1 MLQST
6 LLPFASGAPAAAGL
20 FAPLIPAASAESVF
34 MPENAPFV
42 ALAFLATG
50 GGLLVGGGAIAL
62 CLALGRRRLARRI
75 GAALGIGAAA
85 YAILLVGFS
94 WTSRERVLEPGAK
107 KYFCEID
114 CHLAYSLVAADTAK
128 TLGVPPRTV
137 TAGSRF
143 VIARVRT
150 WFDPR
155 TIASFRGNGPL
166 SPNPRVAFLVDG
178 AGRTYGISAAGTRA
192 YEEAR
197 GSTVPFSRVLTPGD
211 SYETALVFDP
221 PEGVT
226 RLFVG
231 DPEGVERFLIGHENS
246 FFHRK
251 IFFGLPPRKSAG
263 R

>member
-1 MLQST
+1 MVQST
-6 LLPFASGAPAAAGL
+6 LSLFESVAPAAEL
-20 FAPLIPAASAESVF
+20 FAPLLPAASAESIV

-42 ALAFLATG
+42 ALAFLAAG
-50 GGLLVGGGAIAL
+50 GGLLVGAGAIAL
-62 CLALGRRRLARRI
+62 CLALKRRRLARRI

-85 YAILLVGFS
+85 YAVLLLGLS
-94 WTSRERVLEPGAK
+94 WRSRERVLEPGAK
-107 KYFCEID
+107 KYFCEIE
-114 CHLAYSLVAADTAK
+114 CHLAYSLAAVETEK
-128 TLGVPPRTV
+128 TLGAGPRVV

-166 SPNPRVAFLVDG
+166 SPNPRVAFLVDA
-178 AGRTYGISAAGTRA
+178 AGRRYGVSAAGTRA

-197 GSTVPFSRVLTPGD
+197 GSTVPFSRSLTPGE
-211 SYETALVFDP
+211 SYETALVFDA
-221 PEGVT
+221 PEGAT

-231 DPEGVERFLIGHENS
+231 DPEGIERFLIGHENS

-251 IFFGLPPRKSAG
+251 IFFGLPTRQSAG

>member
-1 MLQST
+1 M
-6 LLPFASGAPAAAGL
+6 A
-20 FAPLIPAASAESVF
+20 
-34 MPENAPFV
+34 
-42 ALAFLATG
+42 
-50 GGLLVGGGAIAL
+50 
-62 CLALGRRRLARRI
+62 
-75 GAALGIGAAA
+75 
-85 YAILLVGFS
+85 
-94 WTSRERVLEPGAK
+94 
-107 KYFCEID
+107 
-114 CHLAYSLVAADTAK
+114 
-128 TLGVPPRTV
+128 

-178 AGRTYGISAAGTRA
+178 AGRRYGISAAGTLA

-197 GSTVPFSRVLTPGD
+197 GLTVPFSRALTPGD

-251 IFFGLPPRKSAG
+251 VFFGLAPPKAACLWRQPRQESRRGRASVSQDDAAPMDRVHGRDPRGQRPLLPHPLPRPASRVAAPAVPDRPGPPPRLSL
-263 R
+263 

>member
-1 MLQST
+1 MMQST
-6 LLPFASGAPAAAGL
+6 LSPFEFAGPAAEL
-20 FAPLIPAASAESVF
+20 FAPLLPAASAESIF

-42 ALAFLATG
+42 ALGFLAAG
-50 GGLLVGGGAIAL
+50 GGLLVGAGAIAL
-62 CLALGRRRLARRI
+62 CLALKRRRLARRI

-85 YAILLVGFS
+85 YAILLLGFS
-94 WTSRERVLEPGAK
+94 QRSRERVLEPGAK

-114 CHLAYSLVAADTAK
+114 CHLAYSLAGVETEK
-128 TLGVPPRTV
+128 TLGAPPRAV

-150 WFDPR
+150 WFDPS

-166 SPNPRVAFLVDG
+166 SPNPRVAFLVDT
-178 AGRTYGISAAGTRA
+178 AGRRYGISAAGTRA

-197 GSTVPFSRVLTPGD
+197 GSTVPFSRSLTPGE
-211 SYETALVFDP
+211 SYETALVFDA
-221 PEGVT
+221 PEGAT

-231 DPEGVERFLIGHENS
+231 DPEGIERFLIGHENS

-251 IFFGLPPRKSAG
+251 IFFGLPARQSAG